1 MDLHSSYAYNCNIH
15 VHLQLISDYQTWC
28 TDGWD
33 VLADL
38 ERYRTSG
45 KVIRSL
51 EVLNNLTP
59 KTV

>member
-15 VHLQLISDYQTWC
+15 VLQLISDYQTWC
-28 TDGWD
+28 TDRWD

-51 EVLNNLTP
+51 EELYNLTP